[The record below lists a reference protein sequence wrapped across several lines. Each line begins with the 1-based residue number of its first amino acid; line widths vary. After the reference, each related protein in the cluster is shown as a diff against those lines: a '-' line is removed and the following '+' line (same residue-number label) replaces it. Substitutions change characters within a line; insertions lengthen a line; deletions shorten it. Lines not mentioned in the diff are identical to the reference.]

1 MHFGYDIKQRDS
13 LSFRKTLKDIKKSIN
28 MWKWRDL
35 SLLGRIQIVKTFAIP
50 KLMSDRA
57 SVILISKE
65 LIKEAYSLFYGFI
78 WNGKDK
84 VKRQALITDMK
95 HGGTKNARY

>member
-1 MHFGYDIKQRDS
+1 
-13 LSFRKTLKDIKKSIN
+13 
-28 MWKWRDL
+28 
-35 SLLGRIQIVKTFAIP
+35 
-50 KLMSDRA
+50 MSDRA